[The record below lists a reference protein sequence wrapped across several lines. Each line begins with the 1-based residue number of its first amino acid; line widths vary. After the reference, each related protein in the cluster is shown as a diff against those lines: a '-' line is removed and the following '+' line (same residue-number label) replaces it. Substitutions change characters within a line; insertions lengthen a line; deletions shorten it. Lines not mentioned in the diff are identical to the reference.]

1 MESQNWK
8 HTKFSFSYFKPNQ
21 MKGALRGQKHLGHLE
36 RRRRNEVWGK
46 SQNKANLFM
55 DRLFSIF
62 TQRGFVVKRTKTP
75 ILSMENKIPTTQP
88 HRMDWTP
95 ILTAFSII
103 TNLTWAWP
111 SLVPACYLIS
121 VIIFLIFLI
130 LFTKSVIV
138 YVISV
143 IRYVVCVI
151 IYVIYV
157 TYCVL
162 FVIIY
167 VINDIVCVICVIQ
180 VSNVLY

>member
-8 HTKFSFSYFKPNQ
+8 HTKFSFTFFKPNQ

-55 DRLFSIF
+55 DRLLLSKELRHPFYQWKIRS
-62 TQRGFVVKRTKTP
+62 QPPNP
-75 ILSMENKIPTTQP
+75 IE
-88 HRMDWTP
+88 WTP

-130 LFTKSVIV
+130 LFTKSVKV

-167 VINDIVCVICVIQ
+167 VIYNIVCVICVIQ